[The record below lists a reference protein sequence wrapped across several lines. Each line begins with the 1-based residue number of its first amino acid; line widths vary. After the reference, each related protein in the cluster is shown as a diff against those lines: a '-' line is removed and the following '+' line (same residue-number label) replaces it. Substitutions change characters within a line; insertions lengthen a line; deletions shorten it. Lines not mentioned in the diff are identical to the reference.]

1 MSPKPVVKT
10 KKKTKSQEDV
20 RVKFADKPESP
31 AAAEGESGRYVYG
44 IVQSRDRIDF
54 GKVGIGGAGAMVYTV
69 NYLDIAAVVSNTSVY
84 IFDPTRENALAH
96 EHVIETVM
104 KTYTI
109 IPMSF
114 GTVFRTDN
122 DIREVLQ
129 EHLLVFEGCASS
141 DVGKLEFGLKV
152 NWDRDRII
160 EDIKQ
165 DDEEIRQFHQEIIRK
180 HLQSTYLARMQLG
193 RMIDKALAE
202 RSIGYVREIYEA
214 LRGVCVA
221 SRDNQPIGDKMI
233 MNAAFLVER
242 EREPEFDDAVN
253 SIAKK
258 YGQRLKFKYT
268 GPWPPY
274 NFVNIRLKLERRRS
288 GIMLLID
295 DLLML
300 PFSGFNFVM
309 KTLRQVAEEQ
319 YTDDAPIKERLLEL
333 QLKLEAEEITE
344 EEYTRARGRHHS
356 PVARDPEP

>member
-1 MSPKPVVKT
+1 MQAEVIKTMTPKPAVKPR
-10 KKKTKSQEDV
+10 KKRKSQEDV
-20 RVKFADKPESP
+20 SVKFGENSAPTG
-31 AAAEGESGRYVYG
+31 AAAGESGRYVYG
-44 IVQSRDRIDF
+44 ILQSRDRIDF
-54 GKVGIGGAGAMVYTV
+54 GRVGIGGAGEMVYTV
-69 NYLDIAAVVSNTSVY
+69 NYQDIAAVVSNTSVY

-122 DIREVLQ
+122 DIREVLKSIY
-129 EHLLVFEGCASS
+129 ASLK
-141 DVGKLEFGLKV
+141 DVLHQMSGKLEFGLKV

-165 DDEEIRQFHQEIIRK
+165 EDEEIRKFHQEIIRK

-202 RSIGYVREIYEA
+202 RSISYVREIYEA

-242 EREPEFDDAVN
+242 DREPEFDEAVN
-253 SIAKK
+253 TIAKK

-274 NFVNIRLKLERRRS
+274 NFVNIRLKLERV
-288 GIMLLID
+288 GA
-295 DLLML
+295 
-300 PFSGFNFVM
+300 G
-309 KTLRQVAEEQ
+309 
-319 YTDDAPIKERLLEL
+319 
-333 QLKLEAEEITE
+333 
-344 EEYTRARGRHHS
+344 
-356 PVARDPEP
+356 

>member
-1 MSPKPVVKT
+1 VGVRGRT
-10 KKKTKSQEDV
+10 KKTMTRKTVAKPRKNTKSGDDV
-20 RVKFADKPESP
+20 RVKFTENSAPSDG
-31 AAAEGESGRYVYG
+31 ARGESGRYVYG

-122 DIREVLQ
+122 DIREVLKSIY
-129 EHLLVFEGCASS
+129 SS
-141 DVGKLEFGLKV
+141 LKDVLHQMAGKLEFGLKV

-160 EDIKQ
+160 EDIQ
-165 DDEEIRQFHQEIIRK
+165 QEDEEIRKFHQEIIRK

-214 LRGVCVA
+214 LRSACVA

-242 EREPEFDDAVN
+242 DREPEFDEAVN

-274 NFVNIRLKLERRRS
+274 NFVNIRLKLERV
-288 GIMLLID
+288 G
-295 DLLML
+295 
-300 PFSGFNFVM
+300 
-309 KTLRQVAEEQ
+309 
-319 YTDDAPIKERLLEL
+319 AP
-333 QLKLEAEEITE
+333 
-344 EEYTRARGRHHS
+344 G
-356 PVARDPEP
+356 

>member
-1 MSPKPVVKT
+1 MQAEVIKTMTPKPAVKPR
-10 KKKTKSQEDV
+10 KKTKSQEDV
-20 RVKFADKPESP
+20 RVKFGENSAPTG
-31 AAAEGESGRYVYG
+31 AAAGESGRYVYG
-44 IVQSRDRIDF
+44 ILQSRDRIDF
-54 GKVGIGGAGAMVYTV
+54 GRVGIGGAGEMVYTV
-69 NYLDIAAVVSNTSVY
+69 NYQDIAAVVSNTSVY

-122 DIREVLQ
+122 DIREVLKSIY
-129 EHLLVFEGCASS
+129 ASLK
-141 DVGKLEFGLKV
+141 DVLHQMSGKLEFGLKV

-165 DDEEIRQFHQEIIRK
+165 EDEEIRKFHQEIIRK

-202 RSIGYVREIYEA
+202 RSISYVREIYEA

-242 EREPEFDDAVN
+242 DREPEFDEAVN
-253 SIAKK
+253 TIAKK

-274 NFVNIRLKLERRRS
+274 NFVNIRLKLERV
-288 GIMLLID
+288 GA
-295 DLLML
+295 
-300 PFSGFNFVM
+300 G
-309 KTLRQVAEEQ
+309 
-319 YTDDAPIKERLLEL
+319 
-333 QLKLEAEEITE
+333 
-344 EEYTRARGRHHS
+344 
-356 PVARDPEP
+356 

>member
-1 MSPKPVVKT
+1 MRADSSECNQMGARGQPKKMTPKAVAKPRKT
-10 KKKTKSQEDV
+10 TKSEEDV
-20 RVKFADKPESP
+20 RVKFTDS
-31 AAAEGESGRYVYG
+31 AAPSGTAAGESGRYVYG
-44 IVQSRDRIDF
+44 ILQSRDRIDF
-54 GKVGIGGAGAMVYTV
+54 GKIGIGGAGAMVYTV

-122 DIREVLQ
+122 DIREVLKSIY
-129 EHLLVFEGCASS
+129 SS
-141 DVGKLEFGLKV
+141 LKDVLHQMSGKLEFGLKV
-152 NWDRDRII
+152 NWDRDSII
-160 EDIKQ
+160 EDIQQ
-165 DDEEIRQFHQEIIRK
+165 DDEEIRKFHQEIVRK

-221 SRDNQPIGDKMI
+221 SRDNQPIGNKMI
-233 MNAAFLVER
+233 MNSAFLVER
-242 EREPEFDDAVN
+242 DREPEFDEAVN
-253 SIAKK
+253 GIAKK

-274 NFVNIRLKLERRRS
+274 NFVNIRLKLERV
-288 GIMLLID
+288 GA
-295 DLLML
+295 
-300 PFSGFNFVM
+300 G
-309 KTLRQVAEEQ
+309 
-319 YTDDAPIKERLLEL
+319 
-333 QLKLEAEEITE
+333 
-344 EEYTRARGRHHS
+344 
-356 PVARDPEP
+356 

>member
-1 MSPKPVVKT
+1 MESNRKRVTQKMTRKAVAKPRKT
-10 KKKTKSQEDV
+10 TKSEDDV
-20 RVKFADKPESP
+20 RVKFTENSTPSGAG
-31 AAAEGESGRYVYG
+31 AGESGRYVYG

-122 DIREVLQ
+122 DIREVLKSIY
-129 EHLLVFEGCASS
+129 SS
-141 DVGKLEFGLKV
+141 LKDVLHQMSGKLEFGLKV

-160 EDIKQ
+160 EDIQQ
-165 DDEEIRQFHQEIIRK
+165 DDEEIRKFHQEIVRK

-242 EREPEFDDAVN
+242 DREPEFDEAVN
-253 SIAKK
+253 TIAKK

-274 NFVNIRLKLERRRS
+274 NFVNIRLKLERV
-288 GIMLLID
+288 GA
-295 DLLML
+295 
-300 PFSGFNFVM
+300 G
-309 KTLRQVAEEQ
+309 
-319 YTDDAPIKERLLEL
+319 
-333 QLKLEAEEITE
+333 
-344 EEYTRARGRHHS
+344 
-356 PVARDPEP
+356 